1 MLTTKLVKLA
11 DGVVMASP
19 SPRVRVLFHNL
30 HGSQHTICY
39 LGFTSQESAQQCYQY
54 LLRKVGGYQHSR
66 RAGICK
72 PRKAERVENMT
83 YEIKWHSPDV
93 ALLNQAITR
102 DLERHQLVAA

>member
-11 DGVVMASP
+11 DGVTMAIP
-19 SPRVRVLFHNL
+19 SPRVRVIFHNL
-30 HGSQHTICY
+30 EGAQHTIAY
-39 LGFTSQESAQQCYQY
+39 LGFSSQEAAKACHQF
-54 LLRKVGGYQHSR
+54 LLRKVGGYQHSK

-93 ALLNQAITR
+93 SLLNQAIQR